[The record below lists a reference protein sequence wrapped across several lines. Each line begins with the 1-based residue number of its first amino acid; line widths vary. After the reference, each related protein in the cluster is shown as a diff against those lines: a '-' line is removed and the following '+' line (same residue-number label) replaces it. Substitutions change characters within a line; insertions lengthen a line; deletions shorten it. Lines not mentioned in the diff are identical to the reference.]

1 VPTYRTAS
9 EEDTIALGERLA
21 RVLPPRGVVLL
32 TGNLGAGKTTLAKG
46 IVSGLGAAPA
56 EEVSSPTF
64 TLIHEYGNGRAYHVD
79 LYRLEEPR
87 ELATLGLEELFE
99 RDALV
104 LIEWG
109 ERFSRFLPAERTEI
123 HIRALDHDEREI
135 EVTEML

>member
-9 EEDTIALGERLA
+9 EEETVALGERLA
-21 RVLPPRGVVLL
+21 RTLPPRGVVLL

-46 IVSGLGAAPA
+46 IVSGLEAAPA

-64 TLIHEYGNGRAYHVD
+64 TLIHEYGNGRVYHVD

-87 ELATLGLEELFE
+87 ELATLGLEELFD

-109 ERFSRFLPAERTEI
+109 ERFGRFLPAQRTEI
-123 HIRALDHDEREI
+123 RIRAIGNDEREI
-135 EVTEML
+135 EVTQIL

>member
-1 VPTYRTAS
+1 M
-9 EEDTIALGERLA
+9 ALGERLA
-21 RVLPPRGVVLL
+21 RVLPPHGVVLL

-46 IVSGLGAAPA
+46 IVSGLKAAPA

-64 TLIHEYGNGRAYHVD
+64 TLIHEYGNGRVYHVD

-109 ERFSRFLPAERTEI
+109 ERFSRFLPEERTEI
-123 HIRALDHDEREI
+123 RIRAVDNDEREI
-135 EVTEML
+135 EVTETL

>member
-1 VPTYRTAS
+1 M
-9 EEDTIALGERLA
+9 
-21 RVLPPRGVVLL
+21 VLL

-46 IVSGLGAAPA
+46 IVSGLEAAPA

-64 TLIHEYGNGRAYHVD
+64 TLIHEYGNGRVYHVD

-87 ELATLGLEELFE
+87 ELATLGLDELFE

-109 ERFSRFLPAERTEI
+109 ERFPQLMPAERTEI
-123 HIRALDHDEREI
+123 YIRPRPNDEREI
-135 EVTEML
+135 EVRQVT